1 MNSSIYLHVFICT
14 AHAQFIGIKG
24 KIPSFYGIRGLNRGL
39 NRGFGKIHGFSSPLL
54 VNRNS
59 VNPWILPNPWTQ
71 KSTDSKIHG
80 FCRVHL
86 CEFGPMGLTV
96 SAFIFRIL
104 RILLLDWSKVNH
116 VIKCNLPINHH
127 LL

>member
-1 MNSSIYLHVFICT
+1 MHRILTEKIDFKYDSRVRSVNSSIYLHVFICT

-59 VNPWILPNPWTQ
+59 VNPWILPNPWTK
-71 KSTDSKIHG
+71 KSTDFAESTFVNSGH
-80 FCRVHL
+80 
-86 CEFGPMGLTV
+86 
-96 SAFIFRIL
+96 
-104 RILLLDWSKVNH
+104 KVDFD
-116 VIKCNLPINHH
+116 
-127 LL
+127 